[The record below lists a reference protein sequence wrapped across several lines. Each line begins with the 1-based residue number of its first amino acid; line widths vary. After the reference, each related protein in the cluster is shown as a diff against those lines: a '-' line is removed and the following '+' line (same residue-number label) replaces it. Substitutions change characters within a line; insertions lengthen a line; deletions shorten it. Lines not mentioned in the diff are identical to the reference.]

1 MWTLFLILCFSTGLH
16 FNFSKSAVG
25 LLFVVVFLLNNPEF
39 WTWGNYKGWTIP
51 KNSIMLIKVGR
62 QEGREEKR
70 KGSINEG
77 LITEINQINIF
88 FLFSLQFPR
97 VGKKKH

>member
-1 MWTLFLILCFSTGLH
+1 MGSSHFFFL
-16 FNFSKSAVG
+16 K
-25 LLFVVVFLLNNPEF
+25 VVVFLLNNPEF
-39 WTWGNYKGWTIP
+39 WTGRNYKGWTIP
-51 KNSIMLIKVGR
+51 EKFYYVNKSW
-62 QEGREEKR
+62 QAEKR

-88 FLFSLQFPR
+88 FLFSPQFPG

>member
-1 MWTLFLILCFSTGLH
+1 MPLYPLR
-16 FNFSKSAVG
+16 
-25 LLFVVVFLLNNPEF
+25 
-39 WTWGNYKGWTIP
+39 
-51 KNSIMLIKVGR
+51 IKPTKK
-62 QEGREEKR
+62 EKR

-97 VGKKKH
+97 VVRKNINL

>member
-1 MWTLFLILCFSTGLH
+1 
-16 FNFSKSAVG
+16 
-25 LLFVVVFLLNNPEF
+25 
-39 WTWGNYKGWTIP
+39 
-51 KNSIMLIKVGR
+51 MLIKVGR

-77 LITEINQINIF
+77 LITEINQINRF
-88 FLFSLQFPR
+88 FLFSPQFPG